1 MADEDGS
8 MYLYGGEGGIRTL
21 EAPFGRP
28 YDFQSY
34 SFGLSDTSPREWGRR
49 VKLRIGHAG
58 ICISRTMRN
67 CQSVI
72 HFSP

>member
-1 MADEDGS
+1 MISWPMKDGS

-49 VKLRIGHAG
+49 VNA
-58 ICISRTMRN
+58 
-67 CQSVI
+67 
-72 HFSP
+72 

>member
-1 MADEDGS
+1 MADVDGS

-21 EAPFGRP
+21 EAPFGRL

-34 SFGLSDTSPREWGRR
+34 SLGLSDTSPREWGRR

-58 ICISRTMRN
+58 ICISRTMLN